1 MWCLIIASIINLI
14 LMRRNYWQSYKLNK
28 QIINIFHSGL
38 WLKIWLD
45 KIILLIKEIY
55 GNSEFKNWIL
65 IAMHELEFESNWPH
79 PHRKLIWNDRK
90 WNPLNGI
97 QRNLHFVTKKKN
109 INFDKLWLFI
119 SWILLA
125 TLKLNLKIQKAFS
138 FLKIY
143 I

>member
-1 MWCLIIASIINLI
+1 ME
-14 LMRRNYWQSYKLNK
+14 Y
-28 QIINIFHSGL
+28 
-38 WLKIWLD
+38 
-45 KIILLIKEIY
+45 KEIY
-55 GNSEFKNWIL
+55 IL
-65 IAMHELEFESNWPH
+65 W
-79 PHRKLIWNDRK
+79 
-90 WNPLNGI
+90 
-97 QRNLHFVTKKKN
+97 QKKKN